1 MGIHYRYSNVSTD
14 NRLLQEP
21 YSAGQDSM
29 LLHLSFSLPQKSWEW
44 DIYLHSLVVRQFH
57 LVVHSYKAGEGRC
70 IFSRQIFSLYFFQL
84 TWPVCSV
91 SSLFMRYIKKNL
103 KQVHGTGI
111 NAGNIV
117 SPLTFPRMGFDVY
130 GSSQQ
135 MTFLGFQNALKKK
148 ILSLGTSPV
157 KVSADS
163 CRICRSGKK
172 YFSSFFISVLI
183 ATPDLVLHIQLFYAP
198 TLPCWKKLLQ
208 HLCKKYDRL

>member
-1 MGIHYRYSNVSTD
+1 MLSIYTYIWVYTIGTVMY
-14 NRLLQEP
+14 LLITV
-21 YSAGQDSM
+21 
-29 LLHLSFSLPQKSWEW
+29 FSRNPTVLDRTACCCTCPFPQKSWEW

-135 MTFLGFQNALKKK
+135 MTFLGF
-148 ILSLGTSPV
+148 
-157 KVSADS
+157 
-163 CRICRSGKK
+163 
-172 YFSSFFISVLI
+172 
-183 ATPDLVLHIQLFYAP
+183 
-198 TLPCWKKLLQ
+198 
-208 HLCKKYDRL
+208 